1 MPTIS
6 MFFGIIIRMYFYDTD
21 KHHLPHLHAEY
32 SGSEVVVA
40 LETFEVLD
48 GSIPAGKMRLL
59 LAWMEIHHDDLM
71 ADWRLVCN
79 GEPAFRVEPLKG

>member
-1 MPTIS
+1 
-6 MFFGIIIRMYFYDTD
+6 MFFGIIVRMYFYDTD

-32 SGSEVVVA
+32 SGNEVVVA
-40 LETFEVLD
+40 LETFEVLE
-48 GSIPAGKMRLL
+48 GSIPTGKLRLL

-71 ADWRLVCN
+71 ADWKLVSN